1 MKTLFEQIGGMYVRD
16 GDYLIPNLS
25 IPDSKPIGKYG
36 MLCKSYLKNHRPLLY
51 NSLFTSG
58 KLFDHLA
65 DIDRQ
70 ADELK
75 DNLLPKYM
83 AKYGVTEQ
91 LKACKP
97 MEWVQLMNMI
107 AHQID
112 EAILK
117 DIVYNVFNQ

>member
-1 MKTLFEQIGGMYVRD
+1 MKTLFEQLGGTYVQD

-51 NSLFTSG
+51 NSLLTSG
-58 KLFDHLA
+58 KLFGYLA

-75 DNLLPKYM
+75 DNLLPKYL
-83 AKYGVTEQ
+83 AKYKVTEQ
-91 LKACKP
+91 LKANNQ
-97 MEWVQLMNMI
+97 MEWVQLMNII
-107 AHQID
+107 AHQIN
-112 EAILK
+112 EIILH
-117 DIVYNVFNQ
+117 DIVYSN

>member
-1 MKTLFEQIGGMYVRD
+1 MKTLFEQIGGTYVQD

-25 IPDSKPIGKYG
+25 VLDSKPIGKYG

-51 NSLFTSG
+51 NHLFTSG
-58 KLFDHLA
+58 KLFDYLA
-65 DIDRQ
+65 DVDRQ

-83 AKYGVTEQ
+83 TKYKVTEQ
-91 LKACKP
+91 LKANNQ
-97 MEWVQLMNMI
+97 MEWVRLMNII

-112 EAILK
+112 GIILH
-117 DIVYNVFNQ
+117 DIVYID

>member
-1 MKTLFEQIGGMYVRD
+1 MKTLFEQFGGTYVQD

-51 NSLFTSG
+51 NSLLTSG
-58 KLFDHLA
+58 KLFGYLA

-75 DNLLPKYM
+75 DDLFPQYM
-83 AKYGVTEQ
+83 AKYGVTKQ
-91 LKACKP
+91 HKTDKP
-97 MEWVQLMNMI
+97 IEWVSLMNII

-112 EAILK
+112 DTILHV
-117 DIVYNVFNQ
+117 VYID

>member
-1 MKTLFEQIGGMYVRD
+1 MKTLFEQFGGTYVQD

-36 MLCKSYLKNHRPLLY
+36 MLCKSYLKNHRPLLC
-51 NSLFTSG
+51 NHLFTSG
-58 KLFDHLA
+58 KLFDYLA
-65 DIDRQ
+65 DVNRQ

-83 AKYGVTEQ
+83 AKYEVTEQ

-107 AHQID
+107 AHQIG
-112 EAILK
+112 EIILH
-117 DIVYNVFNQ
+117 DIVYSKVN

>member
-51 NSLFTSG
+51 NHLFTSG
-58 KLFDHLA
+58 KLFDYLA
-65 DIDRQ
+65 DVDRQ
-70 ADELK
+70 AAELK

-83 AKYGVTEQ
+83 TKYKVTEQ
-91 LKACKP
+91 LKANNQ
-97 MEWVQLMNMI
+97 MEWVQLMNII
-107 AHQID
+107 AHQIN
-112 EAILK
+112 EIILH
-117 DIVYNVFNQ
+117 DIVYSN

>member
-1 MKTLFEQIGGMYVRD
+1 MKTLFEQIGGTYVQDR
-16 GDYLIPNLS
+16 DYLIPNLP

-58 KLFDHLA
+58 KLFDYLA

-83 AKYGVTEQ
+83 AKYEVTEQ
-91 LKACKP
+91 LKSDNQ

-117 DIVYNVFNQ
+117 DIVNVFNQ

>member
-1 MKTLFEQIGGMYVRD
+1 MKMLFEQFGGTYVRD

-58 KLFDHLA
+58 KLFDYLA

-83 AKYGVTEQ
+83 AKYEVTEQ
-91 LKACKP
+91 LKSDNQ

-117 DIVYNVFNQ
+117 DIVNVFNQ